1 MGDSRMEQTFL
12 TSVDIVKVRHLQNIT
27 IPLSMEKRKHLI
39 FTGKNGSGK
48 TSVLDSLSA
57 FFSYLVGDIFH
68 YKEEIQ
74 KHINI
79 LSNSLPNGTTEEDKR
94 LAQQYKKNI
103 EFWENNMHHWTDGA
117 VTSCTSFATLRE
129 KYVNGQFILAYYKAD
144 RMSTVEIPITIES
157 IQLKDKYDLGETPG
171 KKLVKYMVSLKAT
184 QAFALQKGDKER
196 SAEIDDWFNRFEG
209 VLKKIFEDHTL
220 RLDFDIDNFQFHILQ
235 DNREPFD
242 FNTMS
247 SGYSAVFDIITD
259 LMMRMERKNNYSTEG
274 VVLIDEIETH
284 LHLELQRAILPFLTE
299 LFPNIQFIVTTH
311 SPFVLNSIDNA
322 VIYDLE
328 TRKLVE
334 DGLTNYPY
342 DGIVE
347 GYFHADKLSS
357 DLRAK
362 FSRYKDLVGKLELTD
377 EDYAEIVEL
386 EQVLDEIPDYLS
398 SEIASEYSRLKL
410 EFSNRR

>member
-1 MGDSRMEQTFL
+1 
-12 TSVDIVKVRHLQNIT
+12 
-27 IPLSMEKRKHLI
+27 
-39 FTGKNGSGK
+39 
-48 TSVLDSLSA
+48 
-57 FFSYLVGDIFH
+57 
-68 YKEEIQ
+68 
-74 KHINI
+74 
-79 LSNSLPNGTTEEDKR
+79 
-94 LAQQYKKNI
+94 
-103 EFWENNMHHWTDGA
+103 MHHWTDGA
-117 VTSCTSFATLRE
+117 VTSCTSFVTLRE

-184 QAFALQKGDKER
+184 QAFALQKGDKKR

-209 VLKKIFEDHTL
+209 VLKKIFDDPTL
-220 RLDFDIDNFQFHILQ
+220 HLDFDIDNFQFHILQ

-328 TRKLVE
+328 TQKLVE

-347 GYFHADKLSS
+347 GYFHVDKLSS

>member
-1 MGDSRMEQTFL
+1 
-12 TSVDIVKVRHLQNIT
+12 
-27 IPLSMEKRKHLI
+27 
-39 FTGKNGSGK
+39 
-48 TSVLDSLSA
+48 
-57 FFSYLVGDIFH
+57 
-68 YKEEIQ
+68 
-74 KHINI
+74 
-79 LSNSLPNGTTEEDKR
+79 
-94 LAQQYKKNI
+94 
-103 EFWENNMHHWTDGA
+103 
-117 VTSCTSFATLRE
+117 
-129 KYVNGQFILAYYKAD
+129 
-144 RMSTVEIPITIES
+144 
-157 IQLKDKYDLGETPG
+157 
-171 KKLVKYMVSLKAT
+171 
-184 QAFALQKGDKER
+184 
-196 SAEIDDWFNRFEG
+196 
-209 VLKKIFEDHTL
+209 
-220 RLDFDIDNFQFHILQ
+220 
-235 DNREPFD
+235 
-242 FNTMS
+242 
-247 SGYSAVFDIITD
+247 
-259 LMMRMERKNNYSTEG
+259 MERKNNYSTEG

-328 TRKLVE
+328 TQKLVK

-386 EQVLDEIPDYLS
+386 EQVLDEIPDFLS
-398 SEIASEYSRLKL
+398 SEIALEYSRLKL

>member
-1 MGDSRMEQTFL
+1 MEQTFL

-74 KHINI
+74 KNINI

-94 LAQQYKKNI
+94 LAQKYKKNI
-103 EFWENNMHHWTDGA
+103 EIWEKNMHHWTDGA

-209 VLKKIFEDHTL
+209 VLKKIFDDPTL
-220 RLDFDIDNFQFHILQ
+220 HLDFDIDNFQFHILQ

-362 FSRYKDLVGKLELTD
+362 VNRYKELVGKLELTD

-398 SEIASEYSRLKL
+398 PEIASEYSRLKL

>member
-1 MGDSRMEQTFL
+1 MGQTFL
-12 TSVDIVKVRHLQNIT
+12 TSVDIVRVRQLQNIR
-27 IPLSMEKRKHLI
+27 ISLSEENRKYLI
-39 FTGKNGSGK
+39 FTGINGCGKTFVLNSLFEFLGFLVSDNFYSREGIQNNFRLFSSILQNGS
-48 TSVLDSLSA
+48 
-57 FFSYLVGDIFH
+57 
-68 YKEEIQ
+68 
-74 KHINI
+74 
-79 LSNSLPNGTTEEDKR
+79 TEEEKCKV
-94 LAQQYKKNI
+94 QQQKKGI
-103 EFWENNMHHWTDGA
+103 EFGRERMCHWTDGA
-117 VTSCTSFATLRE
+117 VASCTSFSTLRE
-129 KYVNGQFILAYYKAD
+129 KYVNGQFIIAYYKAD
-144 RMSTVEIPITIES
+144 RQSKVEIPSTIES

-184 QAFALQKGDKER
+184 QAFALQKGDKKR

-209 VLKKIFEDHTL
+209 VLKKIFDDPTL
-220 RLDFDIDNFQFHILQ
+220 HLDFDIDNFQFHILQ

-328 TRKLVE
+328 TQKLVE